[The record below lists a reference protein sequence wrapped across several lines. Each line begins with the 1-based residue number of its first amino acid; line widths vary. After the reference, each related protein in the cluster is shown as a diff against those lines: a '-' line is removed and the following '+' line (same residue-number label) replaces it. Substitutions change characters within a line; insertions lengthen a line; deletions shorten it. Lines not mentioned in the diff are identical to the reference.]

1 MLGQQDGR
9 DQPGARA
16 HEGQPTAVPVPADDS
31 AVNPLLRTVGI
42 FALVSAFL
50 IPALIELGQR
60 PGGVERVA
68 VLTAGT
74 VLLYVAVWWTSFGPG
89 LRIRDAWTLLTA
101 STIILLLAIALVI
114 VGGPAWFASLGL
126 AAGAVGR
133 RCRNAR
139 QAVMATAG
147 CSVLGVVL
155 TEWQGANSGTILI
168 AALVPPMA
176 TFFSYN
182 SGRREALID
191 ELRRTRAELA
201 RTAVA
206 DERLRIARDLHDLLG
221 HSLSLI
227 TLKAELAG
235 RVIAADP
242 DRAAREIRELETV
255 ARRSLAEVRQAVTSY
270 RQPRLAA
277 ELATARRMLA
287 SADIDCRVD
296 APESYDLASEV
307 DALLAWTVR
316 EGSTNILRHSG
327 ARHAVIRIHITEAEA
342 VADLSDDGAGA
353 MSQAAAPGSGLA
365 GLAERAGR
373 IGGQLSAGSDGRR
386 GFRLRVRV
394 PPDRLMPE

>member
-89 LRIRDAWTLLTA
+89 PRIRDAWTLLTA
-101 STIILLLAIALVI
+101 ST
-114 VGGPAWFASLGL
+114 
-126 AAGAVGR
+126 
-133 RCRNAR
+133 
-139 QAVMATAG
+139 M
-147 CSVLGVVL
+147 
-155 TEWQGANSGTILI
+155 WQGANSGTILI